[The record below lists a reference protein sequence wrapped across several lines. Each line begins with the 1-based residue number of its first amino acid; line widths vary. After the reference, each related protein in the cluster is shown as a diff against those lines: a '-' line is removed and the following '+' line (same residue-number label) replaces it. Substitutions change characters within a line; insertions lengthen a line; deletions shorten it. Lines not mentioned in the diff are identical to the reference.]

1 MADLLQRY
9 ADQILGVISCYDRV
23 IVRGTIPGFAYA
35 KGMESYLRT
44 QQIRLFDF
52 PRFAMPLRDAIR
64 SNAEQLAQAH
74 GIAVQFLRHH
84 EERKEA
90 IVERIVEQRGDGP
103 GLVAILSAL

>member
-23 IVRGTIPGFAYA
+23 IIRGAIPGFSYA
-35 KGMESYLRT
+35 KGMESYLRA

-64 SNAEQLAQAH
+64 SNAHNSVGGCRAQDWRLFGA
-74 GIAVQFLRHH
+74 
-84 EERKEA
+84 
-90 IVERIVEQRGDGP
+90 
-103 GLVAILSAL
+103 GLVRIES